1 MGEEKGGLSQR
12 GYESL
17 SKQEQVSGGTGMWM
31 CGVIQQGLETQQID
45 KSAQSGVLVYIGKSN
60 PVV

>member
-1 MGEEKGGLSQR
+1 MGEEKEGLSQR

-45 KSAQSGVLVYIGKSN
+45 KSQHKAVCWFI
-60 PVV
+60 

>member
-1 MGEEKGGLSQR
+1 MEMGEEKGGLSQR

-45 KSAQSGVLVYIGKSN
+45 KSQHKAVCWFI
-60 PVV
+60 